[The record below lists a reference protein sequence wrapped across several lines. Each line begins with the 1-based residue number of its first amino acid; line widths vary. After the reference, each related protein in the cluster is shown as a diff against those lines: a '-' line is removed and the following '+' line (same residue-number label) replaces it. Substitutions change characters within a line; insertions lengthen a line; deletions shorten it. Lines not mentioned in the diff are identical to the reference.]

1 MKDEFHIPEAEMVE
15 DVDLNELFP
24 RAPARH
30 TELPPCAEF
39 LILADGIIEDSDL
52 DLLFDGIE
60 DAPLRAPSTSVD
72 EDETSDSEKD
82 QDHETSEDNWEPETA
97 TTDQGT
103 FTVRP
108 HPAHVKVT
116 AEALGIET
124 EVPTYLELI
133 LSLVK
138 QSTLKQKLV
147 TFISQKPAQ
156 PDVSLVP
163 LDSFDGVKDR
173 KVLDTH
179 CPRLKQRLDKFCKEI
194 EEVSRGEVD
203 IPAMAAPS
211 GPLRSHMTFVWH
223 YPTSQDR
230 DEPVRTTIRH
240 HSIPQQVRP
249 KGKIEESFSNWN
261 EMEKTCLDFAKD
273 LLSESRVIVVMGE
286 AQFSDV
292 ERILKSQGLTIKSLQ
307 VNVEEK
313 MFGKAA
319 RSLGL

>member
-1 MKDEFHIPEAEMVE
+1 MKDEFHILEAEMVE

-30 TELPPCAEF
+30 TELPPSAEF
-39 LILADGIIEDSDL
+39 LIPADEIIEDSDL
-52 DLLFDGIE
+52 DLLSDEIE

-97 TTDQGT
+97 TTDQYT
-103 FTVRP
+103 FTTGIVTDDDAIP
-108 HPAHVKVT
+108 YKMPLPAHVKVT
-116 AEALGIET
+116 GEALGIET

-163 LDSFDGVKDR
+163 LDPFDGVQDR
-173 KVLDTH
+173 KDWDTH

-211 GPLRSHMTFVWH
+211 GPLRPQMTFVWH
-223 YPTSQDR
+223 YPTSTSRNCRYSHVTDPGNPCIRVQKVKIGMNPSVLTFD
-230 DEPVRTTIRH
+230 TIPFR
-240 HSIPQQVRP
+240 SKYNP
-249 KGKIEESFSNWN
+249 K
-261 EMEKTCLDFAKD
+261 AKY
-273 LLSESRVIVVMGE
+273 
-286 AQFSDV
+286 
-292 ERILKSQGLTIKSLQ
+292 
-307 VNVEEK
+307 
-313 MFGKAA
+313 
-319 RSLGL
+319 